1 MKKWLNG
8 MDSYKSKMPTKVDP
22 TKLSVREKF
31 LLKDSK
37 TFCTIPWTHLH
48 AYPDGNAYPCCL
60 AEHKF
65 PIGSMKENT
74 IEELWNS
81 PKQKQIRKNM
91 LEEKNRRS
99 KNRLHFTLA

>member
-1 MKKWLNG
+1 MS
-8 MDSYKSKMPTKVDP
+8 SYKDKMPTKVDAD
-22 TKLSVREKF
+22 KLTDREKF

-37 TFCTIPWTHLH
+37 TFCTMPWIHLH
-48 AYPDGNAYPCCL
+48 AYPNGKAYPCCL

-81 PKQKQIRKNM
+81 PNQKQIRKNM
-91 LEEKNRRS
+91 LEEK
-99 KNRLHFTLA
+99 KLLEKKEPDV